1 MKLRLPLLSLLAAA
15 LVIGLFLVGYLWP
28 VSQADFA
35 ETAEDQ
41 WRWSASAPPVA
52 ERPLPGNLTSFWP
65 GKKPLSSAEQAAA
78 AAAAEGARHDWMLIG
93 IIRQG
98 GPPSAVL
105 LDPEGKLLTLSMG
118 NRGQRVPDWQLDPLK
133 QELVHA
139 VLQRV
144 KDVGSWQLYRMLV
157 QPREMLGGRSAIE
170 AVSSTNLHE
179 ITQMAV
185 RDLAGGGYPIE
196 AIA

>member
-41 WRWSASAPPVA
+41 WEWTAGDTHDAVRA
-52 ERPLPGNLTSFWP
+52 LPNNLARYWP

-78 AAAAEGARHDWMLIG
+78 SADTTARHDWMLIG

-98 GPPSAVL
+98 GPPSAVV
-105 LDPEGKLLTLSMG
+105 LDPEGKLLTLSIG
-118 NRGQRVPDWQLDPLK
+118 DRLDEQREIIALRATTLIWQDTK
-133 QELVHA
+133 GATGEL
-139 VLQRV
+139 
-144 KDVGSWQLYRMLV
+144 QLY
-157 QPREMLGGRSAIE
+157 PEPA
-170 AVSSTNLHE
+170 T
-179 ITQMAV
+179 
-185 RDLAGGGYPIE
+185 P
-196 AIA
+196 

>member
-78 AAAAEGARHDWMLIG
+78 AAAAAEGARHDWMLIG

-98 GPPSAVL
+98 GPPSAVV
-105 LDPEGKLLTLSMG
+105 LDPEGKLLTLSIG
-118 NRGQRVPDWQLDPLK
+118 DRLDEQREIIALRATTLIWQDAK
-133 QELVHA
+133 GATGEL
-139 VLQRV
+139 
-144 KDVGSWQLYRMLV
+144 QLY
-157 QPREMLGGRSAIE
+157 PEPAK
-170 AVSSTNLHE
+170 
-179 ITQMAV
+179 
-185 RDLAGGGYPIE
+185 P
-196 AIA
+196 

>member
-78 AAAAEGARHDWMLIG
+78 ASAAEGARHDWMLIG

-105 LDPEGKLLTLSMG
+105 LDPEGKLLTLSVG
-118 NRGQRVPDWQLDPLK
+118 DRLDEQRQIKALQSTSLIWQDAQGVSGAL
-133 QELVHA
+133 
-139 VLQRV
+139 
-144 KDVGSWQLYRMLV
+144 QLY
-157 QPREMLGGRSAIE
+157 PEPAK
-170 AVSSTNLHE
+170 
-179 ITQMAV
+179 
-185 RDLAGGGYPIE
+185 P
-196 AIA
+196 